1 MMPVQERGSGNDF
14 RIVKGSVLD
23 IDDLMAV
30 WQFQATLVPFATAV
44 DHGLLPGHRLSD
56 AQREEIAW
64 WSGKTVAVEKLQQLS
79 KVLPAGKSWTEELE
93 VFGDL
98 ETTCVT
104 IFSDRGAVVEVNA
117 RLDLRTLSAE
127 AGKAVLAFAR
137 GLECLLVTD
146 DNLMLKPESSDLG
159 KVIKTS
165 PAYRF
170 VSSPHTFFS
179 RLASL
184 NDGQRP

>member
-1 MMPVQERGSGNDF
+1 
-14 RIVKGSVLD
+14 
-23 IDDLMAV
+23 MAV

-44 DHGLLPGHRLSD
+44 DHGLLPGHRLSH

-104 IFSDRGAVVEVNA
+104 IFSDRGAVVEGKCSPRFENSIGRSRQSSAGFCA
-117 RLDLRTLSAE
+117 RT
-127 AGKAVLAFAR
+127 
-137 GLECLLVTD
+137 
-146 DNLMLKPESSDLG
+146 
-159 KVIKTS
+159 
-165 PAYRF
+165 
-170 VSSPHTFFS
+170 
-179 RLASL
+179 
-184 NDGQRP
+184 